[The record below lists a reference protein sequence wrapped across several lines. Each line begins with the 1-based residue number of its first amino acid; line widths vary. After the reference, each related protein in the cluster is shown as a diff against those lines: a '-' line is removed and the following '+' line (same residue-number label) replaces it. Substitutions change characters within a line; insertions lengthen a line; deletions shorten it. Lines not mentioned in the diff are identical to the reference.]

1 MPKKIN
7 LLTESLNLV
16 SKKFNLVPKKFDLVP
31 KNFNLVPKNFNLVPK
46 KHVFGHIYPA
56 DEFFL
61 NEIRSWDQSKVSS
74 YCFFVWCKS
83 KQLGGRGVQDSL
95 T

>member
-1 MPKKIN
+1 MPKKNQFIDGKF
-7 LLTESLNLV
+7 EFSV
-16 SKKFNLVPKKFDLVP
+16 KKIQLSAKKFDLVP

-95 T
+95 K